1 MAKTLKILFQGDSI
15 TEWNRDY
22 QNPDNLGNGYVFTAA
37 ELLSEQYPDIEFTF
51 VNRGVSGDR
60 TRELLKRWQQDTI
73 DVQPDIM
80 TLMIGVN
87 DTWRR
92 YDNNDPMTAEEYE
105 QNLRT
110 LLDDFKAN
118 TNAKLLMI
126 EPFLAHADNDLWR
139 EDFYQKVNAFRR
151 VAKEYADA
159 YLPMDG
165 LYAMM
170 CVEKEPTY
178 WSQDGV
184 HLFGPGCVRMGEYVA
199 KALSA
204 MIDRYV

>member
-1 MAKTLKILFQGDSI
+1 MKILFQGDSI
-15 TEWNRDY
+15 TECNRNVND
-22 QNPDNLGNGYVFTAA
+22 PDSIGDGYVAFAIEKLTKAF
-37 ELLSEQYPDIEFTF
+37 PDVEFEF
-51 VNRGVSGDR
+51 FNRGVSGDR
-60 TRELLKRWQQDTI
+60 TRELLGRWQKDTI
-73 DVQPDIM
+73 DIQPDIM

-92 YDNNDPMTAEEYE
+92 YDMNDPTPVEEFE

-110 LLDDFKAN
+110 LLDDVKAN

-139 EDFYQKVNAFRR
+139 EDFYLKVNAFRR

-165 LYAMM
+165 LYAAM
-170 CVEKEPTY
+170 CVEKEPSH
-178 WSQDGV
+178 WSADGV
-184 HLFGPGCVRMGEYVA
+184 HLIEPGCERMGYYVA
-199 KALSA
+199 KALSSMIEA
-204 MIDRYV
+204 M